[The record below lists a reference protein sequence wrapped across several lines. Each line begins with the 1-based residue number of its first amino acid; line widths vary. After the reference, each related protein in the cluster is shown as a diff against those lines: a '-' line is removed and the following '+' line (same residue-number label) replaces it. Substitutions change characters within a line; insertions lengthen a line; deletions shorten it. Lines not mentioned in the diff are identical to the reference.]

1 MVENSISAWKRYFPV
16 GCCWWSRKAL
26 CDVPWWSSQ
35 GAEMWLITQ
44 RWYRRWPRARFPST
58 APGSTDWD
66 RRGNDG
72 PAAQHKLHVA
82 PTPTAPLKP
91 KPTGSQQMTN
101 RTFGTPNHLSEVRY
115 PGRGSSQLICG
126 GFVAPDLP
134 AGDLCG
140 DTESSKRGW
149 GPCWGSSRDTF
160 PTWSWLPP
168 FYRCTPYQTAASG
181 SIPSARDFGKFNP
194 TNPLQFT
201 KISLVMEVH
210 HTTKAEFVFSV
221 LWLIKSTSPYHLGT
235 HYNECAKF
243 PSPSPQKIV
252 IWYNFMIEYFY
263 KIICTNLSIY
273 HYMQKDFLMR
283 IL

>member
-1 MVENSISAWKRYFPV
+1 MVENSISAWKRYFPA

-35 GAEMWLITQ
+35 GGEMWLITQ
-44 RWYRRWPRARFPST
+44 RWYRRWPRARFPSA

-82 PTPTAPLKP
+82 PTPAAPLKP
-91 KPTGSQQMTN
+91 EPTGSQQMTN
-101 RTFGTPNHLSEVRY
+101 RTFGTPNHLSEERY

-140 DTESSKRGW
+140 DTQSSKRGW

-160 PTWSWLPP
+160 STWSWLPP
-168 FYRCTPYQTAASG
+168 FYRCTPKQQLLAQSRMPMTLENL
-181 SIPSARDFGKFNP
+181 IPQILS
-194 TNPLQFT
+194 
-201 KISLVMEVH
+201 SLRKSH
-210 HTTKAEFVFSV
+210 WWWKCTTQ
-221 LWLIKSTSPYHLGT
+221 PR
-235 HYNECAKF
+235 
-243 PSPSPQKIV
+243 P
-252 IWYNFMIEYFY
+252 
-263 KIICTNLSIY
+263 NLYSLY
-273 HYMQKDFLMR
+273 CDY
-283 IL
+283 